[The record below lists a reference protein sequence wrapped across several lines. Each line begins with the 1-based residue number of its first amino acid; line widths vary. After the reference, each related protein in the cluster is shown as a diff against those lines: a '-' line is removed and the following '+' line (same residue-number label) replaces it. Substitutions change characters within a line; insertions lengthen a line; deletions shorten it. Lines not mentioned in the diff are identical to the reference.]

1 MKIYSSIISIFFL
14 LLILC
19 SCDKP
24 IDHTWKANV
33 VHAIKDDVA
42 LISSVDLLTVLD
54 KSDLINSSSLPDEY
68 KVMSTYVQNTL
79 KAENLGLKLEGN
91 IHAVVVSDKQGN
103 FDYLFFMADVVNAKK
118 LGKNLKFLIGGK
130 KEVDDFNFLTTN
142 NGIVLGWDNDNL
154 IGVLKNPLSQSN
166 ENTKAIVSRLLNLRI
181 DKVSPIDN
189 IDDYFNRKDDLNA
202 LILLQNYAKMTAS
215 LAGINLS
222 SVANDQLLISGNFNA
237 GSISFESTIF
247 STNINGLTFLKNQ
260 PLDPQYMNYLSDNG
274 RLISF
279 LQANLAMDE
288 FINHSDFLTQYEP
301 IIQEINAILSPSNL
315 SFNDVKGL
323 FNGEFSMSLIDFEV
337 ALEDEL
343 NEDLFS
349 SFNSEDDDFFND
361 VSEDDF
367 YDFYDNYD
375 NEKNEVNAKFLFV
388 FGIKNIDALIAI
400 AKENNFDLSQ
410 ENIIELDS
418 ETAILLKDNKLYLG
432 NPIFLMQ
439 QIKSANSLA
448 TFKHSQTI
456 SSPVY
461 GYINSDTTLMP
472 INFNNYIKSEMGPSF
487 YGLINQV
494 KLVSFKGSGKSYSF
508 DVELKNNSE
517 NSLKII
523 VEGILKSFYGNGP
536 VNPI

>member
-68 KVMSTYVQNTL
+68 KVMSAYVQNTL

-91 IHAVVVSDKQGN
+91 IHAVVVSDKKGN

-237 GSISFESTIF
+237 GNISFESTIF

-349 SFNSEDDDFFND
+349 SFSSEDDDFFND

-375 NEKNEVNAKFLFV
+375 NEKNAVNAKFLFV
-388 FGIKNIDALIAI
+388 LGIKNIDALIAI

-410 ENIIELDS
+410 ENIIEIDS

-432 NPIFLMQ
+432 NPISLMQ

-461 GYINSDTTLMP
+461 GYINSDTSLMP
-472 INFNNYIKSEMGPSF
+472 INFNNYIKSEMGTSF

-494 KLVSFKGSGKSYSF
+494 KLVSFQGSGNSYSF

>member
-68 KVMSTYVQNTL
+68 KVMSAYVQNTL

-91 IHAVVVSDKQGN
+91 IHAVVVSDKKGN

-189 IDDYFNRKDDLNA
+189 IDDYFNRKDDFNA

-237 GSISFESTIF
+237 GNISFASTVF

-349 SFNSEDDDFFND
+349 SFSSEDDDFFND

-375 NEKNEVNAKFLFV
+375 NEKNAVNAKFLFV
-388 FGIKNIDALIAI
+388 LGIKNIDALIAI

-410 ENIIELDS
+410 ENIIEIDS

-432 NPIFLMQ
+432 NPISLMQ
-439 QIKSANSLA
+439 QIKSANSLS

-461 GYINSDTTLMP
+461 GYINSDTSLMP
-472 INFNNYIKSEMGPSF
+472 INFNNYIKSEMGTSF

-494 KLVSFKGSGKSYSF
+494 KLVSFQGSGNSYSF

>member
-68 KVMSTYVQNTL
+68 KVMSAYVQNTL

-91 IHAVVVSDKQGN
+91 IHAVVVSDKKGN

-237 GSISFESTIF
+237 GNISFESTIF

-337 ALEDEL
+337 ALQDEL

-349 SFNSEDDDFFND
+349 SFSSEDDDFFND

-375 NEKNEVNAKFLFV
+375 NEKNAVNAKFLFV
-388 FGIKNIDALIAI
+388 LGIKNIDALIAI

-410 ENIIELDS
+410 ENIIEIDS

-432 NPIFLMQ
+432 NPISLMQ

-461 GYINSDTTLMP
+461 GYINSDTSLMP
-472 INFNNYIKSEMGPSF
+472 INFNNYIKSEMGTSF

-494 KLVSFKGSGKSYSF
+494 KLVSFQGSGNSYSF